1 MKKFTIL
8 YLVFVAVAIYCVV
21 KAMQVDQNVVKTE
34 GEVGEKYE
42 SDYVDLT
49 FLNGL

>member
-8 YLVFVAVAIYCVV
+8 YLVFVVVAIYCVV

-34 GEVGEKYE
+34 SEYSVQYKGDNAFKY
-42 SDYVDLT
+42 LIW
-49 FLNGL
+49 